1 MALSPV
7 KSSPPCE
14 VRFAGWVSDTYTLG
28 RCGWNIAIQENI
40 MYGELEMLLHH
51 QELKISG
58 FATVAD
64 NFHTMQWRH
73 EGGHGRGPTFTVR
86 NLTADLRV
94 SHRAHLDDFK
104 WVDHQPSMMMVEEFA
119 IHTLPLFAELE
130 KPRAEELIVE
140 PADVSMLLEQ
150 IKRMQAPG
158 QKRIRENNQRAER
171 SIHASIVSFREA
183 A

>member
-7 KSSPPCE
+7 RSSPPCE

-28 RCGWNIAIQENI
+28 RCGWNIAMHENCGHGV
-40 MYGELEMLLHH
+40 MEMMLHH
-51 QELKISG
+51 RELKISG
-58 FATVAD
+58 FATID
-64 NFHTMQWRH
+64 GDFHSMQWRH
-73 EGGHGRGPTFTVR
+73 EGAGGRLPTFTVR
-86 NLTADLRV
+86 HLTADLRV
-94 SHRAHLDDFK
+94 NHRAHLDNFSWADTE
-104 WVDHQPSMMMVEEFA
+104 PSMMMLEEFA

-158 QKRIRENNQRAER
+158 QKRIRDNERRADR
-171 SIHASIVSFREA
+171 NIHASIVSFKEA